1 MGGGGEREGMVDG
14 GGGLRV
20 GKKIENKKMCLD
32 LEELLHLTW
41 YGCPSVYTFE
51 QICVT
56 NLKE

>member
-20 GKKIENKKMCLD
+20 GKKIEN

>member
-20 GKKIENKKMCLD
+20 GKKNVPESRKCVHTLSNK
-32 LEELLHLTW
+32 
-41 YGCPSVYTFE
+41 Y
-51 QICVT
+51 VT